1 MIGQIYYPELNA
13 RQNIENYLKINN
25 KISYISEIQTM
36 LNIVGLEDNEKKVKK
51 LFVWNETKRLCLAI
65 CLITKP
71 KVAVLDEPFLG
82 LDPLGVR
89 N

>member
-1 MIGQIYYPELNA
+1 MKQ
-13 RQNIENYLKINN
+13 
-25 KISYISEIQTM
+25 
-36 LNIVGLEDNEKKVKK
+36 
-51 LFVWNETKRLCLAI
+51 RLCLAI

-89 N
+89 ELNNIIDKYSKEKTLYFNI